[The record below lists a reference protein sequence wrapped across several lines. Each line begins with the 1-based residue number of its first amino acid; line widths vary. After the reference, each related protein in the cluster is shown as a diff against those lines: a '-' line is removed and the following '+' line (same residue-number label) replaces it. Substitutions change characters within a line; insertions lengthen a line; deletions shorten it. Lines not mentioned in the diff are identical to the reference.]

1 MDPESARA
9 RFATARVARLA
20 TVGEDGR
27 PHLVP
32 IVFALDGD
40 LLYSAVDHKP
50 KRTQRLRR
58 LANIAANPRVS
69 VLADHYEDDWARLW
83 WVRGDGVGRVV
94 EAGAGVEHERAVA
107 LLVARYEQYAGRPPA
122 GAAIVVEVG
131 RWSGWSSAGDA
142 AFRSYSGDGG

>member
-9 RFATARVARLA
+9 LFATARVARLA
-20 TVGEDGR
+20 SVGEDGR

-69 VLADHYEDDWARLW
+69 LLADHYDEDWTRLW
-83 WVRGDGVGRVV
+83 WARADGVGRVV
-94 EAGAGVEHERAVA
+94 EPAAGVEHARAVA
-107 LLVARYEQYAGRPPA
+107 ALAARYEQYAGQPPA
-122 GAAIVVEVG
+122 GPAIVVEVE
-131 RWSGWSSAGDA
+131 RWSGWSAAEGV
-142 AFRSYSGDGG
+142 AFRSYSGGGR